1 MEPEIL
7 ERRLKFYYVTVIISV
22 FSAFLSFA
30 YNAWRLEVSEDN
42 STVRTASFQ
51 VFLQLAELEQG
62 IYRLHYDGDQKGGS
76 PRKGW
81 VSVALIRD
89 LSMLIGPD
97 VAKESETLHNN
108 WSKRWALIETERE
121 AVNETVEDIDRV
133 RSLITKHLAELD

>member
-1 MEPEIL
+1 MEPSVL

-22 FSAFLSFA
+22 FSAVLSFA

-62 IYRLHYDGDQKGGS
+62 IYSLHYDRDKVAGS

-97 VAKESETLHNN
+97 VARESEILHSN
-108 WSKRWALIETERE
+108 WSKRWSLIETDRQ
-121 AVNETVEDIDRV
+121 AVDGMVQDIDKVRV
-133 RSLITKHLAELD
+133 LITQHLTELD

>member
-7 ERRLKFYYVTVIISV
+7 ERRLKFYYITVILSV

-42 STVRTASFQ
+42 STIRTASFQ

-62 IYRLHYDGDQKGGS
+62 IYRLHYDGDKITGS

-97 VAKESETLHNN
+97 VAKESETLHSN
-108 WSKRWALIETERE
+108 WSKRWALIETDRQ
-121 AVNETVEDIDRV
+121 AVDDTVDDIDRV
-133 RSLITKHLAELD
+133 RALITKHLSELD